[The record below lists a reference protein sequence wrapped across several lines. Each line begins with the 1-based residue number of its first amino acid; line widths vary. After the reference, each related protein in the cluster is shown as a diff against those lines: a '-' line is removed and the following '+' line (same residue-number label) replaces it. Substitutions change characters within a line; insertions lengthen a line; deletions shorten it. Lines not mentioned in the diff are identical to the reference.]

1 MPAGTLTLTN
11 NSAIVKGTGT
21 AFNTELKA
29 GDFIVSIVGGDT
41 YTLPVKTVDSATQ
54 VTLIK
59 AYDGP
64 TQAGAAWYA
73 VPRDTMNAITAQLA
87 AETAKAMR
95 GMNYD
100 KANWQQVFSGTG
112 NITVQLP
119 DGSEFTGPA
128 WNSFNAALNLKADK
142 TELDKKVDKTS
153 IGNSATRDV
162 GTGSGDVAAG
172 NDGRFNSIDGNYG
185 GELIRNAGLGISV
198 NGSNSS
204 GTYNTTPR
212 FETIIRGRGPTTDP
226 RGAKFSLLLQEQVD
240 NTANGILEFDG
251 FGKNFAWRFNISGNG
266 VAPGSW
272 IGNSDRRI
280 KTNLEVIDGAL
291 SKLEKLTGYTGLKDG
306 LPFTG
311 LIAQDVQDILPQAVS
326 VTGDLKLQNGE
337 IVEDVL
343 GVSYGELAGL
353 LVEAI
358 KELSLKISRQDE
370 EIKKLKEPINR

>member
-11 NSAIVKGTGT
+11 NSAVVKGAGT

-29 GDFIVSIVGGDT
+29 GDMIVSIVGGDT

-64 TQAGAAWYA
+64 AQAGAAWYA

-112 NITVQLP
+112 NITVTLP
-119 DGSEFTGPA
+119 DGSTYTGPA
-128 WNSFNAALNLKADK
+128 WNSFTAALNLKADK
-142 TELDKKVDKTS
+142 TDLDKKVDKTS
-153 IGNSATRDV
+153 LGNSATRDV
-162 GTGSGDVAAG
+162 GTGPGNVAVG
-172 NDGRFNSIDGNYG
+172 NDSRFSSIDGNSG
-185 GELIRNAGLGISV
+185 GELSRGSGISLAI
-198 NGSNSS
+198 NGSNDT
-204 GTYNTTPR
+204 GGYNTTPR
-212 FETIIRGRGPTTDP
+212 FETIIRGRGATSDP
-226 RGAKFSLLLQEQVD
+226 RGAKFSLIAQEFIGT
-240 NTANGILEFDG
+240 TAAGILEFDG
-251 FGKNFAWRFNISGNG
+251 FGKNYTWRFNLEGNG
-266 VAPGSW
+266 TAPGSW

-280 KTNLEVIDGAL
+280 KTDLEVIDNAL
-291 SKLEKLTGYTGLKDG
+291 SKVGRLTGYTGLKDG
-306 LPFTG
+306 HPFTG
-311 LIAQDVQDILPQAVS
+311 LIAQDVKDVLPQAVS
-326 VTGDLKLQNGE
+326 ITGDLKLQNGE
-337 IVEDVL
+337 IVKDVL

-358 KELSLKISRQDE
+358 KQLSLKISRQDE
-370 EIKKLKEPINR
+370 EVRELKESMNR